1 MSFENKYKIEPL
13 IFKADIILS
22 KNKNKTKTVKMLNCL
37 MENVHKFTK
46 LVKEIA
52 LLGFWPVKFFTILLI
67 QTAHTSITILSSF
80 ALKLS

>member
-52 LLGFWPVKFFTILLI
+52 LLGF
-67 QTAHTSITILSSF
+67 
-80 ALKLS
+80 

>member
-22 KNKNKTKTVKMLNCL
+22 KNKNKNKNKTVKMLNCL
-37 MENVHKFTK
+37 LENVHKFTK

-52 LLGFWPVKFFTILLI
+52 LLGF
-67 QTAHTSITILSSF
+67 
-80 ALKLS
+80 